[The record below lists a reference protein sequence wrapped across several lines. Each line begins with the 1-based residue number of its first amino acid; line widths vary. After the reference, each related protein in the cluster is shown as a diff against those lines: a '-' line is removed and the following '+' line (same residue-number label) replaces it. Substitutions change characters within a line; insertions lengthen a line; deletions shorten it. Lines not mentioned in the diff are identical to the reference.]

1 MGAANQ
7 NLCGTR
13 GQYRVRLYAPAN
25 YSYGQLRIAKEL
37 ARRKRCFPPLV
48 LRCSSGGPPPGI
60 PTLHGRALLETDRDG
75 TPLVAVVNGVWQ
87 TIIGKE
93 TRSAN
98 SPISIPHEARSR

>member
-75 TPLVAVVNGVWQ
+75 TPLVAVVNEHMANHYWKGDAL
-87 TIIGKE
+87 GKFADFD
-93 TRSAN
+93 T
-98 SPISIPHEARSR
+98 P